1 MANVPFNHAKEHDG
15 HYYYPHKIPPS
26 RFPLP
31 SGTGPKS
38 WTPPTYY
45 VYGYKAK
52 FTGAPGNADV
62 TIAERHFH
70 PDSHVQIDEKF
81 NVAIY
86 SADSSKSYVIV
97 REPGTY
103 ISVQSTS
110 GFPVDGDKDFG

>member
-1 MANVPFNHAKEHDG
+1 MADVPFNHTKKHDG

-52 FTGAPGNADV
+52 FTGGPGNADV
-62 TIAERHFH
+62 TIAERHFD
-70 PDSHVQIDEKF
+70 PDSHVQIAEKH
-81 NVAIY
+81 NVAKH
-86 SADSSKSYVIV
+86 SEGYVIV

-103 ISVQSTS
+103 ISVQNTS
-110 GFPVDGDKDFG
+110 GFPVEGDKDFG